1 MNFKEAKKELLSR
14 RRQHESK
21 IEAINNVLANL
32 AALDDGVTELAILPE
47 RGSSGDPPANKPAKK
62 PAGRLPVQLKTP
74 SNLWTPEDDKE
85 LKKLTRKKVPAKE
98 IATYLGRTERS
109 VFTRRHKL
117 GITRG

>member
-1 MNFKEAKKELLSR
+1 MNFEEAKKELLSR
-14 RRQHESK
+14 RKQHESK

-47 RGSSGDPPANKPAKK
+47 RGSNGDFPANKPANK
-62 PAGRLPVQLKTP
+62 PARRLPTNP
-74 SNLWTPEDDKE
+74 WTPEDDKE

-98 IATYLGRTERS
+98 IAIYLGRTERS

-117 GITRG
+117 GIKRG